1 MGKILDEPKWPVV
14 DAAPSFSKTVGN
26 FSLDDWGLAAG
37 VAAVSAPLGYLAGA
51 QRSPAYAKVAGSM
64 ARPTMW
70 TAVLMGAT
78 AGFMLAYQN
87 SCGRLMGLKP
97 NEAEVRAFGRS

>member
-1 MGKILDEPKWPVV
+1 
-14 DAAPSFSKTVGN
+14 
-26 FSLDDWGLAAG
+26 
-37 VAAVSAPLGYLAGA
+37 
-51 QRSPAYAKVAGSM
+51 
-64 ARPTMW
+64 
-70 TAVLMGAT
+70 MGAT